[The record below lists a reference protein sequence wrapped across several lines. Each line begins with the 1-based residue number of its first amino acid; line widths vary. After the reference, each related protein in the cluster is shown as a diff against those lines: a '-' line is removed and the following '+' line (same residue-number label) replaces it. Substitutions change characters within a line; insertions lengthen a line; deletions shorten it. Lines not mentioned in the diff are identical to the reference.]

1 MILLQPKPL
10 SPCKEAPSP
19 RSGSPESLQAGL
31 MTVGKSPAA
40 LPAEAV
46 CAGALSCRRALWG
59 PSVAIPICREGPC
72 LARSPGPWETQEASQ
87 AAGRTQRLGVL
98 FSGKAP
104 PLLVSVWGSVFP
116 RGAQGSE
123 CGVSGLCGG
132 GPGSCRGGTGAL
144 RDSAPMWEGQGPR
157 ETPPRGGGL
166 LHGPDCLFVFLLF
179 RAAPAAYEG
188 S

>member
-40 LPAEAV
+40 LPAESV

-104 PLLVSVWGSVFP
+104 PTSCFCVGLSLPQRGPGERVWGVWTLWWGAWELQGRD
-116 RGAQGSE
+116 RGPEGLSPHVGRAGTQGDPTSRR
-123 CGVSGLCGG
+123 
-132 GPGSCRGGTGAL
+132 GPPA
-144 RDSAPMWEGQGPR
+144 
-157 ETPPRGGGL
+157 
-166 LHGPDCLFVFLLF
+166 
-179 RAAPAAYEG
+179 RA
-188 S
+188 